1 MRKRIQIISAV
12 VLISIITLLLAACT
26 DDKANENQ
34 KNNNQASNNQT
45 AQNEVKQAPKTE
57 EPYELTYLTIGD
69 QAAKPMQSDD
79 RIIAEINKRLNIK
92 LTVKIV
98 PEGSTEKVNAAFA
111 SGDFPDVVSTYFPSN
126 AVSQWINDGI
136 IIPLNDYIDDLP
148 TFKQNI
154 EENNLQ
160 WTAVDG
166 KYYGYPFVS
175 GTKKSNYAVQYRGD
189 WLEKLGIKPPETLD
203 DFYNALKAVAN
214 KDTYGFTTNKPNPG
228 DQFNAFNFVFF
239 AYGLP
244 YADYALD
251 DKDNAVPIFEHPAF
265 KQGIEYLRKL
275 WDEKLIDPEFM
286 AIDRPTKEQK
296 FFQGKAG
303 FMDGPLFRHV
313 NRIESGVKKVDP
325 AAKLA
330 WISPPAGPDGKRG
343 MSQKAKTGILT
354 SVTTAA
360 KNPKKAAEFIEFL
373 LSREGKDLLEL
384 GIEGIHYTKDG
395 ETIKYNEA
403 ERAKDGFAENGW
415 AHPLAW
421 GNVTWPIDDNYLPQ
435 TEPARDRAVQSVEQA
450 SKYFVPNLVERR
462 TKEEIELGST
472 VNDIY
477 NQYFLN
483 LVNGKLDID
492 KGIAEL
498 SEKWRQQGGDK
509 ILKAVNE
516 AYKNSKK

>member
-1 MRKRIQIISAV
+1 MRKRKQIISTV
-12 VLISIITLLLAACT
+12 VFISILTLLLAACGS
-26 DDKANENQ
+26 DKDKENQ
-34 KNNNQASNNQT
+34 A
-45 AQNEVKQAPKTE
+45 AQNGEKQAANKE
-57 EPYELTYLTIGD
+57 EPYELTYLTTGD
-69 QAAKPMQSDD
+69 QAAKPLQPND

-98 PEGSTEKVNAAFA
+98 PEGSIDKINAAFA
-111 SGDFPDVVSTYFPSN
+111 SGDLPDVVSTYFPKN
-126 AVSQWINDGI
+126 AVSQWIDEGI
-136 IIPLNDYIDDLP
+136 IIPLNDYLDDMP
-148 TFKQNI
+148 TFKKDI
-154 EENNLQ
+154 EELGLQ

-166 KYYGYPFVS
+166 KYNGYPFVS
-175 GTKKSNYAVQYRGD
+175 GINKSNYAVQYRGD
-189 WLEKLGIKPPETLD
+189 WLEKLGISPPETLD
-203 DFYNALKAVAN
+203 DFYHALKAVAN
-214 KDTYGFTTNKPNPG
+214 KDTYGFTTNKPNAG
-228 DQFNAFNFVFF
+228 DQFGAFNFVFF

-244 YADYALD
+244 YGDYALD
-251 DKDNAVPIFEHPAF
+251 GNDNVIPIFEHPAF

-296 FFQGKAG
+296 FFQGKAA
-303 FMDGPLFRHV
+303 FMDGPLFRHL
-313 NRIESGVKKVDP
+313 NRIETGVQKVDP

-330 WISPPAGPDGKRG
+330 WIAPPAGPDGKRG
-343 MSQKAKTGILT
+343 MPQKPKGGILT

-360 KNPKKAAEFIEFL
+360 KNPQKAAEFIEFL

-384 GIEGIHYTKDG
+384 GIEGLHYTKDG
-395 ETIKYNEA
+395 DTIHYKED

-421 GNVTWPIDDNYLPQ
+421 GNVTWPIDDDYLPQ
-435 TEPARDRAVQSVEQA
+435 TEPQRERAVQSVEEA
-450 SKYFVPNLVERR
+450 SQYFVPNLVERR
-462 TKEEIELGST
+462 TAEEIELGST

-498 SEKWRQQGGDK
+498 SGKWRQQGGDK